1 MDFRSTDMY
10 IIHTHNSSAKRK
22 RKFKSAEEKARY
34 LANQKSE
41 YGVAAKRKVN
51 DSTVNKLPSLSA
63 PPGRE
68 TPKYRS
74 AGAGVGNGIAAERM
88 MYTGDKIKG
97 IGTLHKSNAVPV
109 FSDDEAKSL
118 ASMRR

>member
-1 MDFRSTDMY
+1 MF
-10 IIHTHNSSAKRK
+10 IIHTHNSSKKRK
-22 RKFKSAEEKARY
+22 RKFKSAEEKARF

-41 YGVAAKRKVN
+41 YGVAAKRKVLG
-51 DSTVNKLPSLSA
+51 STVNSLPSLGA

-74 AGAGVGNGIAAERM
+74 AGDAVGSGLAKARNV
-88 MYTGDKIKG
+88 YTGDKIKG

-118 ASMRR
+118 ATMRR